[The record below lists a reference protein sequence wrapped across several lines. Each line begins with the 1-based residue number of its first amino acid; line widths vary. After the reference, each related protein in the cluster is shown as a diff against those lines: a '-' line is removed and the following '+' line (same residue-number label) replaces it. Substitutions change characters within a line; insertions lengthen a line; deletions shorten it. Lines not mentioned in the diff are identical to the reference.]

1 MIWDKSREI
10 AEETARLNSAA
21 HRMKRRPKFHVTD
34 SVARAPTIAKLSR

>member
-10 AEETARLNSAA
+10 AEETGRPKPAA

-34 SVARAPTIAKLSR
+34 SAARAPTIAKLSR